1 VSFQS
6 KKIAWGLGKAVL
18 RSVRFSLYVVLL
30 LIGRV
35 LVPVASLVTVGGL
48 VLFFFSVLVLRE
60 HTWLIVFGCWRGLA
74 AGVLRCRFAAGG
86 AGRCRDRERPVI
98 RAPAVPKG
106 RGPMLDVRDIKHLR
120 RQSILPLKNRKQKR
134 TVERKRR
141 N

>member
-6 KKIAWGLGKAVL
+6 KKIVWGLGKAVL

-60 HTWLIVFGCWRGLA
+60 HTWLIVFGGCLA
-74 AGVLRCRFAAGG
+74 AGGVLLRVFFDAVLRLVAPDG
-86 AGRCRDRERPVI
+86 AVI
-98 RAPAVPKG
+98 VSD
-106 RGPMLDVRDIKHLR
+106 L
-120 RQSILPLKNRKQKR
+120 
-134 TVERKRR
+134 
-141 N
+141 